1 MRNKKNKRKNS
12 QYETKNT
19 YMIFKILNEQE
30 LLVYMLFM
38 KVKI

>member
-1 MRNKKNKRKNS
+1 MRNKKNKRKSS

-19 YMIFKILNEQE
+19 YMIFNNMNKQE